1 MSDKELQNLVNAVC
15 NRTIDAEGMRQLE
28 ERLIAEREARSYFRR
43 VMNLHAALHERT
55 DGSAEFTS
63 SEGVHRFSAGA
74 RRGSIY
80 VGVTTAAACAAIG
93 LVLWL
98 FSTVGEVPDRRSPTE
113 GKASVTQAGEP
124 SKIIAIVGTSEGAVW
139 NLQHQAPVR
148 GARLGLGEMK
158 LLEGRIRLDFNAGV
172 KVTLEG
178 PAEFELIDG
187 ACLSLK
193 SGKLVASVTPQ
204 GRGFT
209 VILPNGTVV
218 DLGTEFAVNVDPN
231 GENRVKVLNGE
242 VVASSTNSQ
251 GYIVWEKTLGL
262 GEEVSIHKNSP
273 LVKVPVGGEFIEPLV
288 SVIEPLLLGDGYT
301 EEVIKSNPVGYW
313 TFDEIGP
320 GNLARN
326 RVGAVALRLEGGAH
340 VKHSRHSGCLQL
352 GQGLQRGFAMS
363 TEAFPNLNTERGC
376 SLEFWA
382 YSDSVNWQSAASL
395 VLNGPKPEVLRK
407 DFFHN
412 PHLLLIE
419 RSGISGSNDHHIH
432 PNFCMR
438 ALHRSP
444 ASYSG
449 GVNSYSNISHLI
461 HRWHHMTVVRL
472 DGVLQ
477 IFVDGELAGQSNSN
491 QPLDDQ
497 NYDLLLGR
505 MHPLEH
511 DFDAR
516 QWSGALDEIAI
527 YDRAL
532 SADEVMRHYR
542 AAEGI
547 QLK

>member
-1 MSDKELQNLVNAVC
+1 MSDKELSNLVNAVC
-15 NRTIDAEGMRQLE
+15 NRTIDDEGMRKLE
-28 ERLIAEREARSYFRR
+28 ERLSAEREARSYFRR

-55 DGSAEFTS
+55 DGSAEFAYP
-63 SEGVHRFSAGA
+63 EEVLGFSAGA

-80 VGVTTAAACAAIG
+80 VGVTTAAACAVIG

-98 FSTVGEVPDRRSPTE
+98 FSTVGEVSDRRSSTE
-113 GKASVTQAGEP
+113 GKASVAQAREP
-124 SKIIAIVGTSEGAVW
+124 AKIIATVGISEGAVW
-139 NLQHQAPVR
+139 NLQHQALVR
-148 GARLGLGEMK
+148 GARLGFGEMK
-158 LLEGRIRLDFNAGV
+158 LLAGRIRLDFNAGE

-178 PAEFELIDG
+178 PAEFELIDVD
-187 ACLSLK
+187 CLSLK

-209 VILPNGTVV
+209 VILPNGAVV
-218 DLGTEFAVNVDPN
+218 DLGTEFAINVDLN

-242 VVASSTNSQ
+242 VVASSSNSQ
-251 GYIVWEKTLGL
+251 GHTVWEKTLGV

-273 LVKVPVGGEFIEPLV
+273 LVNVPVGGEFIEPLV

-326 RVGAVALRLEGGAH
+326 RIGAVALRLEGGAH
-340 VKHSRHSGCLQL
+340 VKHSCLRL
-352 GQGLQRGFAMS
+352 GQGQQRGFAMS
-363 TEAFPNLNTERGC
+363 AEAFPNLNMERGC

-382 YSDSVNWQSAASL
+382 YSDSVSWQSAASL
-395 VLNGPKPEVLRK
+395 VVNGPKPKFAPGGV
-407 DFFHN
+407 FHN
-412 PHLLLIE
+412 PHLLLVE
-419 RSGISGSNDHHIH
+419 RSGISGSNKNHIH

-438 ALHRSP
+438 ALHRAP
-444 ASYSG
+444 AGYFG
-449 GVNSYSNISHLI
+449 GGNSYSNKSHLI
-461 HRWHHMTVVRL
+461 HGWHHMTAVRS

-477 IFVDGELAGQSNSN
+477 IFVDGELAGQSHSN

-505 MHPLEH
+505 MHPLED

-542 AAEGI
+542 AAEQI